1 MIDYVPGI
9 FDGLKKEKVLDQWD
23 QLPEILRA
31 LGYDMDA
38 YRSFEDYRKQS
49 KLKLK
54 PANSQRE
61 ERRNILYLLEH
72 ADRQIVGNYLFSA
85 WRDFTHWSYM
95 YGEYDADFLVRIIRI
110 LESKYTAK
118 TVPMKSKD

>member
-1 MIDYVPGI
+1 
-9 FDGLKKEKVLDQWD
+9 
-23 QLPEILRA
+23 
-31 LGYDMDA
+31 MDA

-54 PANSQRE
+54 PVHSQRE

-95 YGEYDADFLVRIIRI
+95 YDEYDADFLVRIIQI
-110 LESKYTAK
+110 LESKYRSGDAC
-118 TVPMKSKD
+118 V